1 MRKNFVP
8 KYRYYTNG
16 ENVVVAV
23 ASYAGRTIRGVAK
36 CSEQD
41 EFDLETGK
49 KLAAARCAMKIAR
62 ARVKFTEEMKE
73 MWQEILAG
81 NAVEYEKWDD
91 RHIDAIEIEK
101 QAREAYE
108 KMIKGL

>member
-36 CSEQD
+36 CSDQD

-49 KLAAARCAMKIAR
+49 KLAAARCAMKIAK
-62 ARVKFTEEMKE
+62 AREIFTKTQRD
-73 MWQEILAG
+73 MWQDILARY
-81 NAVEYEKWDD
+81 ATIYERWDD
-91 RHIDAIEIEK
+91 KHLDALEIEK
-101 QAREAYE
+101 QAKEAYE
-108 KMIKGL
+108 KMIESL

>member
-16 ENVVVAV
+16 ENIVVAV

-36 CSEQD
+36 CSDQD

-49 KLAAARCAMKIAR
+49 KLAAARCAVKIAR
-62 ARVKFTEEMKE
+62 ERVKYTKVQRD
-73 MWQEILAG
+73 MWQDILAY
-81 NAVEYEKWDD
+81 NAVQYEKWDD
-91 RHIDAIEIEK
+91 RYDDALEIEK
-101 QAREAYE
+101 QAREIYDD
-108 KMIKGL
+108 MIEGL